1 MLRLPF
7 PGAVCLPVSRD
18 STVTASS
25 TEPPASRTPHILG
38 KTFSSSAEL
47 DLTHRNHLGLAI
59 KASQSTVGKQRE
71 T

>member
-1 MLRLPF
+1 MLRLSF
-7 PGAVCLPVSRD
+7 PRAVFLPVSQA

-25 TEPPASRTPHILG
+25 TEPPASKASRILS
-38 KTFSSSAEL
+38 KSFSSSAEV
-47 DLTHRNHLGLAI
+47 DLTYRNHLESAI

>member
-25 TEPPASRTPHILG
+25 KEPLASRAPHILS
-38 KTFSSSAEL
+38 KPFSSSAKA
-47 DLTHRNHLGLAI
+47 DLTYRNHVELAI